1 MVCLIGLQEK
11 RCLLPPDLKVVGF
24 APDEISHD
32 EFIKIIRTPIKLES
46 PRYAEQLKQFCERC
60 SYVSG
65 HEGGDESFQA
75 LQKRLEE
82 IGLHKKEQN
91 RLFYFSL
98 PPKIFVPMS
107 QGLKKFCYSQRGF
120 SRIIVSSFY
129 HLGPYERL
137 DSVLLT
143 LEVVPSRSKSHL
155 ATILKAPGN
164 YRELSIPIGERTRS
178 SALITI
184 WARKWSTIYSC

>member
-1 MVCLIGLQEK
+1 MVDLISLQEK
-11 RCLLPPDLKVVGF
+11 RCLLPHDMKIIGF
-24 APDEISHD
+24 APDEMSHD

-46 PRYAEQLKQFCERC
+46 PRYAVQLDQFCERC

-65 HEGGDESFQA
+65 HEGGDESFRA

-107 QGLKKFCYSQRGF
+107 EGLKKFCYSKRGI
-120 SRIIVSSFY
+120 SRIIVSF
-129 HLGPYERL
+129 L
-137 DSVLLT
+137 VILLS
-143 LEVVPSRSKSHL
+143 LQGL
-155 ATILKAPGN
+155 F
-164 YRELSIPIGERTRS
+164 
-178 SALITI
+178 
-184 WARKWSTIYSC
+184 C

>member
-1 MVCLIGLQEK
+1 M
-11 RCLLPPDLKVVGF
+11 KVVGF
-24 APDEISHD
+24 APDDLSHD

-46 PRYAEQLKQFCERC
+46 PRYAEQLNQFCERC

-65 HEGGDESFQA
+65 HEGGDASFQA

-107 QGLKKFCYSQRGF
+107 QGLKKFCYSKRGI
-120 SRIIVSSFY
+120 SRIIVSFVIS
-129 HLGPYERL
+129 
-137 DSVLLT
+137 
-143 LEVVPSRSKSHL
+143 
-155 ATILKAPGN
+155 
-164 YRELSIPIGERTRS
+164 LSTKGCNP
-178 SALITI
+178 L
-184 WARKWSTIYSC
+184 C